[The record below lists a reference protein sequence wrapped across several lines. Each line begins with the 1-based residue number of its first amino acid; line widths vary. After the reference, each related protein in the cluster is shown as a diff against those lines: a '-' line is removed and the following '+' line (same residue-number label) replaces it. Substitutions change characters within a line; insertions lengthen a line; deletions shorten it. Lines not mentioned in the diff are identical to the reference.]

1 MGLLKNRTVE
11 VCNSSVYDKLVHIA
25 IHNTLQLGTK

>member
-1 MGLLKNRTVE
+1 MVLLKNRTVE
-11 VCNSSVYDKLVHIA
+11 VCNSVYDKLVHIA